1 MRAALKTIYDNNV
14 MNFCKGNL
22 GAVNGYVLNSNPD
35 KPGHIDFTTI
45 QSEEVWTGV
54 TYALAATMFEEVQY
68 IAMPFRTCEFKL
80 ISMFRI
86 GIDQRGISNS
96 RRSLQIDV
104 RTFWHEL

>member
-1 MRAALKTIYDNNV
+1 MFPKENVRAALKTIYDNNV

-54 TYALAATMFEEVQY
+54 TYALAATMFEEVRWW
-68 IAMPFRTCEFKL
+68 FRWFGNPC
-80 ISMFRI
+80 
-86 GIDQRGISNS
+86 
-96 RRSLQIDV
+96 SLD
-104 RTFWHEL
+104 

>member
-1 MRAALKTIYDNNV
+1 

-54 TYALAATMFEEVQY
+54 TYALAATMFEEVE
-68 IAMPFRTCEFKL
+68 RCC
-80 ISMFRI
+80 ISFD
-86 GIDQRGISNS
+86 GFGN
-96 RRSLQIDV
+96 
-104 RTFWHEL
+104 